1 MNKVKRC
8 LIITIA
14 SAILAAIALLCASVT
29 QYLEV
34 KIACCA
40 LGYVALLAVIYYIYR
55 IYKNTK
61 KGVSVINLIQEEVD
75 IDFEE
80 ILYSAVHS
88 RLEEE
93 IQKVI
98 KDVKVGNVYA
108 GRYKKI
114 MFSLAEV
121 KINDEKRY
129 VLLTE
134 NKVDSEKLTAEHP
147 ELQGF
152 KTDDRRLFLTEV
164 KKPRKE
170 RDEAKYIVDLI
181 KMVHGYAK

>member
-1 MNKVKRC
+1 MLNSEQIKAINHFKGPGLVLAGPGSGKTTVIANRVKWLVEEKC
-8 LIITIA
+8 INPN
-14 SAILAAIALLCASVT
+14 SILVLTFTKSAAINM
-29 QYLEV
+29 
-34 KIACCA
+34 K
-40 LGYVALLAVIYYIYR
+40 
-55 IYKNTK
+55 
-61 KGVSVINLIQEEVD
+61 
-75 IDFEE
+75 
-80 ILYSAVHS
+80 
-88 RLEEE
+88 
-93 IQKVI
+93 
-98 KDVKVGNVYA
+98 
-108 GRYKKI
+108 
-114 MFSLAEV
+114 
-121 KINDEKRY
+121 KRY